1 MCAQYVTMSVVH
13 GEEAGRVAEAGR
25 RRRRLRLGS
34 RRATEVAAR
43 PNLGAIKLSVHLV
56 VPDASAAMDWYAAAF
71 GAQERSRI
79 PLPGGT
85 VMVVEMQLGDAV
97 VHVASEFPDAGIV
110 SPLIIGGTAT
120 VLQLNV
126 EDVDAAWARAVEAGA
141 TVGHDL
147 AETFWGERHG
157 QLTDPF
163 GHRWNLAQRI
173 RDVPQDEIV
182 AAAAQA
188 FGG

>member
-1 MCAQYVTMSVVH
+1 V
-13 GEEAGRVAEAGR
+13 
-25 RRRRLRLGS
+25 
-34 RRATEVAAR
+34 
-43 PNLGAIKLSVHLV
+43 KLSVHLV
-56 VPDASAAMDWYAAAF
+56 VPDASAAMDWYATAF

-79 PLPGGT
+79 P
-85 VMVVEMQLGDAV
+85 
-97 VHVASEFPDAGIV
+97 FPDAGIV
-110 SPLIIGGTAT
+110 SPLTIGGTAT

-126 EDVDAAWARAVEAGA
+126 EDVDAAWARAVQAGA
-141 TVGHDL
+141 TVGHEL

-163 GHRWNLAQRI
+163 GHRWNLAQRL

-182 AAAAQA
+182 AAAARA

>member
-1 MCAQYVTMSVVH
+1 
-13 GEEAGRVAEAGR
+13 
-25 RRRRLRLGS
+25 LRG
-34 RRATEVAAR
+34 V
-43 PNLGAIKLSVHLV
+43 KLSVHLV
-56 VPDASAAMDWYAAAF
+56 VPEAAAAAEWYARAF
-71 GAQERSRI
+71 GAGERSRI

-85 VMVVEMQLGDAV
+85 VMVVEVQIGDAV

-110 SPLIIGGTAT
+110 SPLTIGGTAT

-141 TVGHDL
+141 TVGHELGD
-147 AETFWGERHG
+147 TFWGERHG

-163 GHRWNLAQRI
+163 GHRWNLAQRV
-173 RDVPQDEIV
+173 RDVPQDELV
-182 AAAAQA
+182 AAAARA